1 LGRDVEGKVHP
12 ITCHEGTVGDRGIA
26 LLFFLL
32 TLVLDDVGCL
42 LLALATLP
50 LGMTWCP
57 LHRRHGGP
65 QDHSRWVRKILLHR
79 VSIPRLFS
87 L

>member
-1 LGRDVEGKVHP
+1 LDRDVEGKVHP
-12 ITCHEGTVGDRGIA
+12 ITCHEGTVEGRGIS

-32 TLVLDDVGCL
+32 TLVLDGVGWL
-42 LLALATLP
+42 LTALASLP

-57 LHRRHGGP
+57 FNRRLGDP
-65 QDHSRWVRKILLHR
+65 QDHSRWVRKLVLHR
-79 VSIPRLFS
+79 VSIPRLFG